1 MPLPQ
6 KIRKETEAAA
16 KAEGKELPQHG
27 SNAVVD
33 WMVENGRTAKKDGKG
48 FYDYDENGKRT
59 QLWPGLREHFKSGTT
74 EIPLEDMKER
84 MLFAESLETVKCF
97 DEGVLTSVE
106 DANIGS
112 IFGIGFPA
120 WTGGVIQYIN
130 GYEGGLP
137 GFVARAKELAGKYG
151 KHFEPPASLVEKAE
165 QGVTKLTNENLAA
178 K

>member
-1 MPLPQ
+1 MCSAAAEAAGTPLP
-6 KIRKETEAAA
+6 A
-16 KAEGKELPQHG
+16 HG
-27 SNAVVD
+27 SDAVVD
-33 WMVENGRTAKKDGKG
+33 AMVDAGRIGRKDGAG

-120 WTGGVIQYIN
+120 WTGGIHR
-130 GYEGGLP
+130 
-137 GFVARAKELAGKYG
+137 FVDQIGREAFTKRANELAD
-151 KHFEPPASLVEKAE
+151 KHGERFRIPA
-165 QGVTKLTNENLAA
+165 GW
-178 K
+178 